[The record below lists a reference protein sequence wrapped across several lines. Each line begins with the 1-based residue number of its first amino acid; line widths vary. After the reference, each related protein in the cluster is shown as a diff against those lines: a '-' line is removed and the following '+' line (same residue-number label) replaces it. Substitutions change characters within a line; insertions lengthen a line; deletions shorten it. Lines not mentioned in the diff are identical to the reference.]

1 MMIRAGSMASLSSV
15 PQPGHVSQ
23 PGCCPSWPCPSFM
36 VRPLHTSR
44 LSFVARPVLNGR
56 AIVHGSQAGLPSL
69 ACPWAGSRARSCRTL
84 QVRAVQNG
92 SERVRAVQSEAERV
106 RAVQNG
112 SVRCRA
118 GQYRAERV
126 GAVQRG
132 AQQRSRSRPERIGA
146 VGSVPPG
153 AAGSVP
159 PGAAGSVPSGS
170 ERRARC
176 RPVREGSVPPLGGG
190 GGGGRARRGVTAAA
204 LPAGERRR
212 RSRSLCAGAAGGSP
226 RRPAAPGGRAAAE
239 AAAAA
244 VRIPAGEPLPPL
256 PPPPAPAR
264 TPEAPATR
272 SCFLFT
278 SLKMA
283 AAASCNVEEDE
294 SLKGC
299 ELYVQKHNI
308 QQILKECIV
317 NLCIAKPDRPM
328 KFLREHFEKLEKEEC
343 KQILARQKSSSQ
355 SDSHDDEVSPP
366 PPNPVVK
373 ARRRRGGVSAEV
385 YTEEDAVSYVRKVI
399 PKDYKTMTAL
409 AKAISKNVLF
419 AHLDD
424 NERSDIFDAMFPVTH
439 IAGET
444 VIQQGDEGDNF
455 YVIDQGEVDV
465 YVNGEWVTSIGEGG
479 SFGELAL
486 IYGTPRAATVKAK
499 TDLKLW
505 GIDRDSYRRI
515 LMGSTLRKR
524 KMYEEFLSKVSI
536 LESLDKWER
545 LTVADA
551 LEPVQ
556 FEDGEKIV
564 VQGEPGDD
572 FFIITEGTASV
583 LQRRSDNEEYVEVG
597 RLGPSDYFGEIALL
611 LNRPRAATVVA
622 RGPLKCVKLDR
633 PRFERVLGP
642 CSEILKRNI
651 QRYNSF
657 ISLTV

>member
-1 MMIRAGSMASLSSV
+1 MYSA
-15 PQPGHVSQ
+15 
-23 PGCCPSWPCPSFM
+23 
-36 VRPLHTSR
+36 VRL
-44 LSFVARPVLNGR
+44 
-56 AIVHGSQAGLPSL
+56 
-69 ACPWAGSRARSCRTL
+69 
-84 QVRAVQNG
+84 
-92 SERVRAVQSEAERV
+92 
-106 RAVQNG
+106 
-112 SVRCRA
+112 
-118 GQYRAERV
+118 
-126 GAVQRG
+126 
-132 AQQRSRSRPERIGA
+132 
-146 VGSVPPG
+146 
-153 AAGSVP
+153 
-159 PGAAGSVPSGS
+159 SVPSLTS
-170 ERRARC
+170 THL
-176 RPVREGSVPPLGGG
+176 VVSHTHTHTLFVLWH
-190 GGGGRARRGVTAAA
+190 AA
-204 LPAGERRR
+204 LLFFPLSYGNLSLSLF
-212 RSRSLCAGAAGGSP
+212 RSASEISVLLCLLS
-226 RRPAAPGGRAAAE
+226 
-239 AAAAA
+239 
-244 VRIPAGEPLPPL
+244 VL
-256 PPPPAPAR
+256 
-264 TPEAPATR
+264 T
-272 SCFLFT
+272 
-278 SLKMA
+278 
-283 AAASCNVEEDE
+283 
-294 SLKGC
+294 
-299 ELYVQKHNI
+299 
-308 QQILKECIV
+308 
-317 NLCIAKPDRPM
+317 
-328 KFLREHFEKLEKEEC
+328 EEC
-343 KQILARQKSSSQ
+343 KQIMARQKSNSQ

-455 YVIDQGEVDV
+455 YVIDQGEVDKSRLIRPGNIFPVFNCPILV

-556 FEDGEKIV
+556 SEDGEKIV

>member
-1 MMIRAGSMASLSSV
+1 MSANKPEEEDTLTMASPSSF
-15 PQPGHVSQ
+15 H
-23 PGCCPSWPCPSFM
+23 
-36 VRPLHTSR
+36 L
-44 LSFVARPVLNGR
+44 
-56 AIVHGSQAGLPSL
+56 
-69 ACPWAGSRARSCRTL
+69 
-84 QVRAVQNG
+84 
-92 SERVRAVQSEAERV
+92 E
-106 RAVQNG
+106 
-112 SVRCRA
+112 
-118 GQYRAERV
+118 
-126 GAVQRG
+126 
-132 AQQRSRSRPERIGA
+132 
-146 VGSVPPG
+146 
-153 AAGSVP
+153 
-159 PGAAGSVPSGS
+159 
-170 ERRARC
+170 
-176 RPVREGSVPPLGGG
+176 
-190 GGGGRARRGVTAAA
+190 
-204 LPAGERRR
+204 
-212 RSRSLCAGAAGGSP
+212 
-226 RRPAAPGGRAAAE
+226 
-239 AAAAA
+239 
-244 VRIPAGEPLPPL
+244 
-256 PPPPAPAR
+256 
-264 TPEAPATR
+264 
-272 SCFLFT
+272 
-278 SLKMA
+278 
-283 AAASCNVEEDE
+283 EED

-299 ELYVQKHNI
+299 ELYVQKHSI
-308 QQILKECIV
+308 QQVLKDCIV
-317 NLCIAKPDRPM
+317 HLCISKPDRPM
-328 KFLREHFEKLEKEEC
+328 KFLREHFEKLEKEENR
-343 KQILARQKSSSQ
+343 QILARQKSNSQ
-355 SDSHDDEVSPP
+355 PESHDEEVSPT

-444 VIQQGDEGDNF
+444 VIQQGNEGDNF

-465 YVNGEWVTSIGEGG
+465 YVNGEWVTNISEGG

-536 LESLDKWER
+536 LESLEKWER

-564 VQGEPGDD
+564 VQGEPGDG
-572 FFIITEGTASV
+572 FYIITEGTASV
-583 LQRRSDNEEYVEVG
+583 LQRRSPSEEYVEVG

>member
-1 MMIRAGSMASLSSV
+1 M
-15 PQPGHVSQ
+15 
-23 PGCCPSWPCPSFM
+23 
-36 VRPLHTSR
+36 
-44 LSFVARPVLNGR
+44 
-56 AIVHGSQAGLPSL
+56 
-69 ACPWAGSRARSCRTL
+69 
-84 QVRAVQNG
+84 
-92 SERVRAVQSEAERV
+92 
-106 RAVQNG
+106 
-112 SVRCRA
+112 
-118 GQYRAERV
+118 
-126 GAVQRG
+126 
-132 AQQRSRSRPERIGA
+132 
-146 VGSVPPG
+146 
-153 AAGSVP
+153 
-159 PGAAGSVPSGS
+159 
-170 ERRARC
+170 
-176 RPVREGSVPPLGGG
+176 
-190 GGGGRARRGVTAAA
+190 
-204 LPAGERRR
+204 
-212 RSRSLCAGAAGGSP
+212 
-226 RRPAAPGGRAAAE
+226 AAPGPQQLDEDDGLRA
-239 AAAAA
+239 
-244 VRIPAGEPLPPL
+244 
-256 PPPPAPAR
+256 
-264 TPEAPATR
+264 
-272 SCFLFT
+272 
-278 SLKMA
+278 
-283 AAASCNVEEDE
+283 
-294 SLKGC
+294 C
-299 ELYVQKHNI
+299 ELYVQRRGV
-308 QQILKECIV
+308 QQVLKECIV
-317 NLCIAKPDRPM
+317 QLCLAKPERPVR
-328 KFLREHFEKLEKEEC
+328 FLREHFERLDKEENR
-343 KQILARQKSSSQ
+343 QILAQQKPASQ
-355 SDSHDDEVSPP
+355 ADLQDEDVSPL

-373 ARRRRGGVSAEV
+373 ARHRRGGVSAEV

-399 PKDYKTMTAL
+399 PKDYKTMAAL

-419 AHLDD
+419 SHLDD

-465 YVNGEWVTSIGEGG
+465 YVNGEWVTSISEGG

-524 KMYEEFLSKVSI
+524 RMYEKFLSKVSI
-536 LESLDKWER
+536 LASLEKWER

-551 LEPVQ
+551 LEPVR

-564 VQGEPGDD
+564 VQGQPGDD
-572 FFIITEGTASV
+572 FFIITEGAASV
-583 LQRRSDNEEYVEVG
+583 LQRRSPSEEYVEVG